1 MEFIHLP
8 LFLIS
13 LALGLFFVYV
23 IESPQKEIYVFPTP
37 ENINKLQ
44 YKDKAGNFFE
54 FTHEEMECPMEENMI
69 EKYIV
74 Q

>member
-1 MEFIHLP
+1 MEYIHLP
-8 LFLIS
+8 LFLVS
-13 LALGLFFVYV
+13 LAFGLFFVYI

-37 ENINKLQ
+37 ENVNQLQ
-44 YKDKAGNFFE
+44 YKDKAGNYFE
-54 FTHEEMECPMEENMI
+54 FTKKELECPTEEGMI